1 MHQCVGFPLHA
12 YGSDRYI
19 KPYGEK
25 TDNEKMHESLGSHEE
40 DPLFMSSG
48 EEKKN
53 VERITPALGI
63 AWGLGFPDG
72 LASMAERTPCPQ
84 QWHCSVRSIRVPLFS
99 TREVFFLT
107 NLGTIFEFPRS
118 L

>member
-1 MHQCVGFPLHA
+1 M
-12 YGSDRYI
+12 GSGSVRYI

-40 DPLFMSSG
+40 DPLFMSSE

-84 QWHCSVRSIRVPLFS
+84 QWHCLLRSMPRSIRVPLSVPEKCFN
-99 TREVFFLT
+99 EPGYHF
-107 NLGTIFEFPRS
+107 
-118 L
+118 